1 MAHRLLPFRQYD
13 ENDVVNLFAL
23 KADSVN
29 LKSVGPNDDGINAD
43 GVLVSV
49 VSGTY
54 GGDTINFDDVNNQGF
69 FATYSSPVGRNQY
82 PANPLKVEA
91 ASSGNHNAIGVTL
104 RSTLAIDENGES
116 LLFNPVKKDELQAV
130 LSGQTVP
137 VLSKGI
143 ITVTENAIRA
153 GERPAPGQPLLAVS
167 DGKFG
172 ILNVDETKNQRQI
185 GQVLS
190 TGYRENGNSADTW
203 AGHYY
208 VIKLDC

>member
-23 KADSVN
+23 QTDTN
-29 LKSVGPNDDGINAD
+29 LKAVGPNDDGDNAD

-49 VSGTY
+49 TNGNDGKNKINLDNAGNFFHNY
-54 GGDTINFDDVNNQGF
+54 GDPI
-69 FATYSSPVGRNQY
+69 GRNQY
-82 PANPLKVEA
+82 PENPLKIEP
-91 ASSGNHNAIGVTL
+91 ASSGNYNAIGVTL
-104 RSTLAIDENGES
+104 RSTLAVDENGES

-143 ITVTENAIRA
+143 ITVTQNAVD
-153 GERPAPGQPLLAVS
+153 GTPAPGSALGVS
-167 DGKFG
+167 SNAGKFAALQG
-172 ILNVDETKNQRQI
+172 LQAGNTKNQRQI
-185 GQVLS
+185 GQVLT
-190 TGYRENGNSADTW
+190 TGLRENGTYNDTW
-203 AGHYY
+203 AGRYY

>member
-23 KADSVN
+23 QTDVN
-29 LKSVGPNDDGINAD
+29 LKAIGVNDDGDNAD

-49 VSGTY
+49 QA
-54 GGDTINFDDVNNQGF
+54 GDKGKNVIDLDNAGDF
-69 FATYSSPVGRNQY
+69 FASYSSPVGRNQY
-82 PANPLKVEA
+82 PENPLKVVP
-91 ASSGNHNAIGVTL
+91 ASSGNFNAIGVTL
-104 RSTLAIDENGES
+104 RSTLAVDENGES

-143 ITVTENAIRA
+143 ITVTENAIKA
-153 GERPAPGQPLLAVS
+153 GDEPAPGQPLAAAAN
-167 DGKFG
+167 GKFG
-172 ILNVDETKNQRQI
+172 LMGSKEQNKNQRQI
-185 GQVLS
+185 GQVLA
-190 TGYRENGNSADTW
+190 TGVREDGNYSDTW
-203 AGHYY
+203 AGRYY